1 MTFTSRRRR
10 VRVPRGAR
18 EPHWVRVRV
27 PRGVRVRVPQEVR
40 VRVVREAKPVPEAN
54 LRVDLEANLR
64 AVLGASLPAD
74 QGVSRPAD
82 LEVRDLVASEDRLA
96 DPEDRAVDLADL
108 EDKDPVPGDPV
119 VRLDQEVK
127 EVSKIITTNCSD
139 TRFEISIL
147 VFILTLE

>member
-1 MTFTSRRRR
+1 M
-10 VRVPRGAR
+10 PQG
-18 EPHWVRVRV
+18 VRVRV
-27 PRGVRVRVPQEVR
+27 PQGVRVRVPQEVR

-64 AVLGASLPAD
+64 AVLGASLLAD
-74 QGVSRPAD
+74 LGVSRPAD

-119 VRLDQEVK
+119 VARLDQEVK

-147 VFILTLE
+147 E